1 MTFTTALEV
10 RIGDINY
17 GQHLAHDRLIGLL
30 HEARL
35 RFLASLGASEQD
47 FFTLGLIM
55 KNLQVSYKN
64 EAFYGEVLDFH
75 LTVSKLAPVRFTLDY
90 QVYCQA
96 RLIASA
102 STEMVAF
109 DYRRRKVQ
117 PLPAEFRARA
127 EALMGVNRA
136 TE

>member
-64 EAFYGEVLDFH
+64 EAFYGERLDFH
-75 LTVSKLAPVRFTLDY
+75 ITIGRLAPVRFTLNYD
-90 QVYCQA
+90 VYC
-96 RLIASA
+96 RERPIASA

-109 DYRRRKVQ
+109 DYQRRKVQ
-117 PLPAEFRARA
+117 PLPAAFVARARA
-127 EALMGVNRA
+127 LLEERP
-136 TE
+136 